1 MTKVKI
7 SSLNNNVLG
16 YTCIDVVD
24 PKIIDGYWIDEQG
37 KQIMLAY
44 LGETVRFKISTKDLR
59 GKTLSV
65 YLYDSKKETF
75 NGSIMKRV
83 RVSNDSIIFNIELD
97 KEWSYKLFQNVGRA
111 FLYFDV
117 EVEEYPHIKKQLP
130 DKEKDFLEIRPNCL
144 YVNTYGEDN
153 LPYIYSRNGEKLSL
167 GELSEKALSA
177 IKDVLKDDI
186 DGFKDEA
193 FKYYIAKNKGTKIGK
208 GLKVFRKAISIAD
221 GLDDAKDI
229 VNAIL
234 TKGES
239 VSDMTLPLV
248 GVYYPIAVAA
258 KLVIDD
264 MVEEKE
270 YIERKVEFELLNR
283 SIEQGVWSVDKYI
296 EKYNSEDSWF
306 NLINVS
312 IDTFIDILAGKFYAL
327 DEVITCAD
335 TTPTEIDK
343 DIVVLSHTFHFE
355 EIRISI
361 IKAFFTENI

>member
-97 KEWSYKLFQNVGRA
+97 KEWSYKLFQNEGSA

-130 DKEKDFLEIRPNCL
+130 DKENDFLEIRPKCL
-144 YVNTYGEDN
+144 YVNSYGKDN

-167 GELSEKALSA
+167 GELSGKALSS

-186 DGFKDEA
+186 DRFKDNA
-193 FKYYIAKNKGTKIGK
+193 FEYFITRNEGTKIAK
-208 GLKVFRKAISIAD
+208 GLKVFRKVLNAAD
-221 GLDDAKDI
+221 KLEDTKDI
-229 VNAIL
+229 VNMVL
-234 TKGES
+234 TKGKS

-248 GVYYPIAVAA
+248 GPYYPIAVAA

-264 MVEEKE
+264 MDEDIKELFEKAELEKLNHCIEEG
-270 YIERKVEFELLNR
+270 F
-283 SIEQGVWSVDKYI
+283 WSVTNHISDIDPYENKY
-296 EKYNSEDSWF
+296 K
-306 NLINVS
+306 LINISV
-312 IDTFIDILAGKFYAL
+312 DVFIDILNGKFNSL
-327 DEVITCAD
+327 DEVERTFMSQTKCD
-335 TTPTEIDK
+335 R
-343 DIVVLSHTFHFE
+343 DIVMLCYTFDRNNIAITI
-355 EIRISI
+355 IR
-361 IKAFFTENI
+361 AFFTENI

>member
-16 YTCIDVVD
+16 YACIDVVD

-65 YLYDSKKETF
+65 YLYDSKKEAF

-83 RVSNDSIIFNIELD
+83 RVSNDSIIFIIELD
-97 KEWSYKLFQNVGRA
+97 KEWNYTLFQNEGGA

-117 EVEEYPHIKKQLP
+117 EVEEYPHIRKQLP
-130 DKEKDFLEIRPNCL
+130 DKEKDFLEIRPKCL
-144 YVNTYGEDN
+144 YVKSYGKDN
-153 LPYIYSRNGEKLSL
+153 LPYIYSINGEKLSF

-193 FKYYIAKNKGTKIGK
+193 FKYYIAKNKGTKIAK

-221 GLDDAKDI
+221 GLDDVKDI

-248 GVYYPIAVAA
+248 GAYYPIAVAA

-264 MVEEKE
+264 KVEEIEDISKKMEFATFQKKKE
-270 YIERKVEFELLNR
+270 EGYDSISNYIEEIDPF
-283 SIEQGVWSVDKYI
+283 Q
-296 EKYNSEDSWF
+296 EKYFTLFTE
-306 NLINVS
+306 
-312 IDTFIDILAGKFYAL
+312 IDTFVDVINGKFNSYKELEDAIINEKNDKCIYMLCRSVPCGKIDIVIIEAFY
-327 DEVITCAD
+327 
-335 TTPTEIDK
+335 IDN
-343 DIVVLSHTFHFE
+343 L
-355 EIRISI
+355 
-361 IKAFFTENI
+361 

>member
-16 YTCIDVVD
+16 YACIDVVD

-97 KEWSYKLFQNVGRA
+97 KEWSYKLFQNEGSA
-111 FLYFDV
+111 LLYFDA
-117 EVEEYPHIKKQLP
+117 EVEEYPHIRKQLP
-130 DKEKDFLEIRPNCL
+130 DKEKDFLEIRPKCL
-144 YVNTYGEDN
+144 YVNSYGKDN
-153 LPYIYSRNGEKLSL
+153 LPYIYSRNGEKLSW
-167 GELSEKALSA
+167 GELSGKASSA

-186 DGFKDEA
+186 DRFKDNA
-193 FKYYIAKNKGTKIGK
+193 FEYFITRKEGTKIAK
-208 GLKVFRKAISIAD
+208 GLKVFRKVLNAAD
-221 GLDDAKDI
+221 KLEDTKDI
-229 VNAIL
+229 VNMVL
-234 TKGES
+234 TKGKS

-248 GVYYPIAVAA
+248 GPYYPIAVAA

-264 MVEEKE
+264 MVEEMDDFSKKE
-270 YIERKVEFELLNR
+270 EFATFQKKKEKGYNSISNYIEDIDPF
-283 SIEQGVWSVDKYI
+283 Q
-296 EKYNSEDSWF
+296 EKYFTLFTE
-306 NLINVS
+306 IG
-312 IDTFIDILAGKFYAL
+312 TFIDVINGKFNSYKELEDAIINEKSDKCIYML
-327 DEVITCAD
+327 CRSVPCGKINIVIIEAFY
-335 TTPTEIDK
+335 IDN
-343 DIVVLSHTFHFE
+343 L
-355 EIRISI
+355 
-361 IKAFFTENI
+361 